1 MRKFREFK
9 RIRTVLIV
17 VAIII
22 ALLSLF
28 VSQSLVKDLSRE
40 EHSKMEVF
48 AQAYRSL
55 SDADEDTDL
64 SLVLAVMSGNK
75 TIPVIVIDETGDVK
89 SFLNI
94 EIRKADTLSYL
105 NSCVEHMR
113 SLGNSIKIYYDESD
127 TEHYNE
133 VCFDESILLNR
144 LTVYPYIQ
152 MGVVMLFVLIAI
164 FALLSFKKT
173 EQNRVWVG
181 LSKETAHQLGTP
193 ISSLMAWTELLKD
206 KYDDELIGEM
216 EKDVNRL
223 QMVAERFSKIG
234 SMPEPVQADMVGVL
248 DGVIDYVEHRSP
260 ATVRFIRKFP
270 TNAGKRDSVMK
281 DVADILRLD
290 KELTEAKADVPR
302 ITTQIEALT
311 PWTGLDQPLSFTG
324 TKKTAAFIGTF
335 PEMVTEAEVAEGL
348 AKHAPDVDAVDVSI
362 IASEDNITSVLIS
375 CLRSDKDKIED
386 ALRRMSFQRP
396 PVSDMVPA
404 EQIEAYDKEL
414 KAAVARIDSTR
425 EEIASYADRRND
437 IRFIS
442 DYFRMRAEKYE
453 VLGVL
458 AQTKRTF
465 IIEGY
470 VPEQYAAAIEQDL
483 SQHFDVAPVLCRPN
497 EHHRHDILRFDHQA
511 RQIVSTVLLFH
522 P

>member
-22 ALLSLF
+22 AVLSLF

-48 AQAYRSL
+48 AQAYQSL
-55 SDADEDTDL
+55 SDADENTDL
-64 SLVLAVMSGNK
+64 SLVLSVMSGNK
-75 TIPVIVIDETGDVK
+75 TIPVIVVDENDDVK

-94 EIRKADTLSYL
+94 EIRKADTLAFLSNY
-105 NSCVEHMR
+105 VERMR

-127 TEHYNE
+127 PDHYNE
-133 VCFDESILLNR
+133 VCFDESLLLNR

-152 MGVVMLFVLIAI
+152 LGVVVLFVLIAI

-206 KYDDELIGEM
+206 KYDDDELIAEM

-260 ATVRFIRKFP
+260 ATVKFIRNFP
-270 TNAGKRDSVMK
+270 NPPVNAQVNASLFGWVIENICKNAVDAMSGKGK
-281 DVADILRLD
+281 LTI
-290 KELTEAKADVPR
+290 KLTEDKNYVTIDVTDTGKGIAKNSWRSVFDPGYTTKERGWGLGLSLAKR
-302 ITTQIEALT
+302 I
-311 PWTGLDQPLSFTG
+311 
-324 TKKTAAFIGTF
+324 
-335 PEMVTEAEVAEGL
+335 VTEYHKGKIYVA
-348 AKHAPDVDAVDVSI
+348 H
-362 IASEDNITSVLIS
+362 SELGKGTTF
-375 CLRSDKDKIED
+375 RIEIP
-386 ALRRMSFQRP
+386 R
-396 PVSDMVPA
+396 
-404 EQIEAYDKEL
+404 
-414 KAAVARIDSTR
+414 
-425 EEIASYADRRND
+425 
-437 IRFIS
+437 
-442 DYFRMRAEKYE
+442 
-453 VLGVL
+453 
-458 AQTKRTF
+458 
-465 IIEGY
+465 
-470 VPEQYAAAIEQDL
+470 
-483 SQHFDVAPVLCRPN
+483 
-497 EHHRHDILRFDHQA
+497 
-511 RQIVSTVLLFH
+511 
-522 P
+522 